1 VLFQNVTRKPSRP
14 SALRDILRLLLK
26 SRLWWA
32 LLLVTIAGAVAFAL
46 APSDGRVASIMLAI
60 VVALFV
66 LQMGLAIA
74 DHLRST
80 RLPERD

>member
-1 VLFQNVTRKPSRP
+1 MKFLAS
-14 SALRDILRLLLK
+14 K
-26 SRLWWA
+26 SRLWLA

-46 APSDGRVASIMLAI
+46 APSDGRGASIMLAL

-66 LQMGLAIA
+66 LEVGLAIA